1 MRNKVHSTL
10 RMASENI
17 KDIIHELVKKISLPN
32 CKFIPAMLIHSTKKI
47 NFLKIVG
54 TLQCRFFLN

>member
-10 RMASENI
+10 RMASEIYKRYNSRI
-17 KDIIHELVKKISLPN
+17 GKKVSLPN

-47 NFLKIVG
+47 KFLK
-54 TLQCRFFLN
+54 